1 MRHALSVNKW
11 FKKQHRTDT
20 DAKLDEIDPNRREP
34 KPIDNDAEAV
44 APATHRDRRTSN
56 LPGGD
61 RPLKGGYWFVREKYR
76 AEAVAAV
83 RRDKERGEQ
92 ARRDVEEEEQARRH
106 TSRLHSRQESPQA
119 TAAPAPTVASPGGRA
134 GRRQPREHDPEDEEE
149 DPRETFRKGGPH
161 EWRWRR

>member
-1 MRHALSVNKW
+1 VNKW

-44 APATHRDRRTSN
+44 APATHRDRRTVN

-76 AEAVAAV
+76 AEAAAAV
-83 RRDKERGEQ
+83 RRDKERGDQ
-92 ARRDVEEEEQARRH
+92 ARRDEEEEQARQH
-106 TSRLHSRQESPQA
+106 APRLHMRHESPRA
-119 TAAPAPTVASPGGRA
+119 AAAPAPPPGSRP
-134 GRRQPREHDPEDEEE
+134 GRRQPREQDPGDEEE
-149 DPRETFRKGGPH
+149 HPREVSRRGGHH